1 MDYSYVK
8 LSRALKLKKKKRKKF
23 PLIDHADR
31 YYDDEGV
38 MLKWSWERA
47 AYSAPCEVKVT
58 PIPTFSLRTGQTDG
72 RTDRKPEWQTQSLR
86 QAFLRVAR
94 AALPLWGAWND
105 KTTAGRTWEHAVSSA
120 MMEYRG
126 GFWGW
131 FVFFWG
137 GGNVTSINS
146 VGNILN

>member
-94 AALPLWGAWND
+94 AALPLWGREMTRRRLD
-105 KTTAGRTWEHAVSSA
+105 GRGSTPSRLRWWSIVE
-120 MMEYRG
+120 
-126 GFWGW
+126 GFG
-131 FVFFWG
+131 VGLFFFG
-137 GGNVTSINS
+137 GGGMWQVSI
-146 VGNILN
+146 L